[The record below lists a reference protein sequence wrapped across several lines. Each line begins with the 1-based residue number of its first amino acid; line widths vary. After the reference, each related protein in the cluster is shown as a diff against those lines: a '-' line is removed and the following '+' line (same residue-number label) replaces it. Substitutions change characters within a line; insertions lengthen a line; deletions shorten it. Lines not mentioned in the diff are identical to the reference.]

1 MDKNKEEILE
11 NIGQNDEITFKDLSD
26 EQKAARP

>member
-26 EQKAARP
+26 EQKAVS